1 MDKTRV
7 KSLVL
12 ALAVAAIFSVDA
24 YAFGPASLNG
34 TYSLAVDGYT
44 RDTNGE
50 TGNLALAGLIT
61 FNGSGAVK
69 QIALSVSAFD
79 RAGDAENCVISGTAN
94 AGLSFYA
101 VNPDGSGSLSI
112 GIPLNS
118 CLNNSQSSNGSIQ
131 FNIFLSS
138 FHSAAGVEKLIS
150 NGTFSNLSDQSG
162 DSITNLLLT
171 GTMVHQ

>member
-1 MDKTRV
+1 MDRTRMQG
-7 KSLVL
+7 LL
-12 ALAVAAIFSVDA
+12 FALAVAAIFSGNA
-24 YAFGPASLNG
+24 YAFEPSSLNG

-44 RDTNGE
+44 RDNNGE
-50 TGNLALAGLIT
+50 SGNLALAGLIT

-69 QIALSVSAFD
+69 QIDLSVSAFD
-79 RAGDAENCVISGTAN
+79 RAGDSENCVISGAAA

-101 VNPDGSGSLSI
+101 VNPDGSGSLSV

-118 CLNNSQSSNGSIQ
+118 CLDNSQSSNGSIQ

-162 DSITNLLLT
+162 DSIANLLLT